1 MEGGEESQWAP
12 LFDCLVNAI
21 NHVLALTRALTTLYT
36 TTLLSLLTTVQVTLL
51 ARCRYIASV
60 HASERAERAHDQML
74 RLSLTSILAR
84 EAIAKVV
91 DVEALCPKW
100 MTEEEDMDDEDVKED
115 VSEVTQMRY
124 LTLSWWILHVG
135 WKDVAARVRGAVESV
150 FDR

>member
-1 MEGGEESQWAP
+1 
-12 LFDCLVNAI
+12 
-21 NHVLALTRALTTLYT
+21 
-36 TTLLSLLTTVQVTLL
+36 
-51 ARCRYIASV
+51 
-60 HASERAERAHDQML
+60 ML

-91 DVEALCPKW
+91 DIEALCPKW
-100 MTEEEDMDDEDVKED
+100 LTEEEGVDDEDVKED